1 MSGRAALDPSY
12 VTRVAA
18 TLLAMLVIA
27 APALAN
33 PCKAR
38 LGQLGAEAAE
48 IGSAHR
54 LAEMSNDKPE
64 ACRLANLY
72 LANIRRTTEA
82 LETMPVSCRPSTAG
96 VQRQHLERDRIVW
109 LSRVKRHCEP
119 GSPAAKSG
127 TQHKIIRVP

>member
-1 MSGRAALDPSY
+1 MSFRAVKLAVPSL
-12 VTRVAA
+12 VL
-18 TLLAMLVIA
+18 TLLAA

-38 LGQLGAEAAE
+38 LDQLGAEAAE

-72 LANIRRTTEA
+72 LANIRKTSEA
-82 LETMPVSCRPSTAG
+82 LETMPAGCRPSTAA
-96 VQRQHLERDRIVW
+96 VQRQHLERDRIAW
-109 LSRVKRHCEP
+109 LGRVKRQCEP

-127 TQHKIIRVP
+127 TQHKIIKVP

>member
-1 MSGRAALDPSY
+1 M
-12 VTRVAA
+12 
-18 TLLAMLVIA
+18 LLAMIFIA

-38 LGQLGAEAAE
+38 LDQLGAEAAE
-48 IGSAHR
+48 ISSTHR

-72 LANIRRTTEA
+72 LANIRKTSEA
-82 LETMPVSCRPSTAG
+82 LETMPASCRPATAA

-109 LSRVKRHCEP
+109 LSRVKRQCEP
-119 GSPAAKSG
+119 GSAAAKSG
-127 TQHKIIRVP
+127 TQHKIIKVP